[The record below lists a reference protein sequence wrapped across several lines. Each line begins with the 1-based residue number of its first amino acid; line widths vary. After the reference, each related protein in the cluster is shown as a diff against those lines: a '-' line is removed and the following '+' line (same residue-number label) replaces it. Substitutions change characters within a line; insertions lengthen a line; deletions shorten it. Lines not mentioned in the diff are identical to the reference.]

1 MPADECPSDLLGAHC
16 YPELAANEKGD
27 TAPFGRNWTH
37 PDSPLDHPWRYF
49 SAEQLGSNP
58 NGQASANLASFR
70 QIEAG
75 GFVALVLPFFS
86 TEYLPEQRGTPEQVT
101 DFRVLTLALALTL
114 TLTLSLTR

>member
-1 MPADECPSDLLGAHC
+1 MQLAGSISSILADWTEGIQLRQTRVKPVPADECPSDLLGAHC

-58 NGQASANLASFR
+58 NGQASANLASFG
-70 QIEAG
+70 A
-75 GFVALVLPFFS
+75 
-86 TEYLPEQRGTPEQVT
+86 
-101 DFRVLTLALALTL
+101 
-114 TLTLSLTR
+114 